1 METTMTGSATIRR
14 NIMETAR
21 FLFRQQGFDQTTIRD
36 ITDRLGLSETV
47 ITDYFSSK
55 DDLLEAV
62 WSE

>member
-1 METTMTGSATIRR
+1 METTIAGSATIRR
-14 NIMETAR
+14 KIMETAR

-36 ITDRLGLSETV
+36 ITEQLGLSETV
-47 ITDYFSSK
+47 ITGYFSSK